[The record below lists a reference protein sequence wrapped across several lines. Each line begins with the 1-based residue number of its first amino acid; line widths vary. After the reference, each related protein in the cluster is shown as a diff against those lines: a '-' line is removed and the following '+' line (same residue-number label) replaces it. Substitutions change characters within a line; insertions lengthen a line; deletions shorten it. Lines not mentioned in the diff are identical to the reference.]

1 MYDFVRDGRF
11 FKNTKGRGGR
21 PLECEVV
28 QCRCGA
34 WASTKLVNTPHHLG
48 SADHR
53 EWATTHGETLVL
65 SYRKHGKSESEGT
78 ESSSP
83 VSTAT
88 PDLDTVLLTEA
99 NKPRSPLCPQ
109 WYADEEGVWIDLGVY
124 EDNAN
129 VVDGYFKDFQTYRI
143 SEDTRY
149 AKVHDARQ
157 ELRCRDNNPFRSGKE
172 VFFHHSEVSLEGLVM
187 VMENGD
193 MRMLVP
199 ASNKECVERLYRFH
213 VLKEVLKESWDKY
226 RTFFDEDEMMMESK
240 KAEYNA
246 FVASMK
252 SIVDGKVGLMDHEE
266 AKKQQ
271 GFPKTREECALN
283 FLMLD
288 RLEYILVV
296 GEEKVEKGMLSLVL

>member
-11 FKNTKGRGGR
+11 FKNTKGKGGR
-21 PLECEVV
+21 LLECEVV

-34 WASTKLVNTPHHLG
+34 WASTKLVHTPHHLG
-48 SADHR
+48 SVDHR
-53 EWATTHGETLVL
+53 EWATTHGETLVD
-65 SYRKHGKSESEGT
+65 SYRKRGKNT

-83 VSTAT
+83 VSTLT
-88 PDLDTVLLTEA
+88 PDLDIGLLTEA
-99 NKPRSPLCPQ
+99 NKPRSPLCPE
-109 WYADEEGVWIDLGVY
+109 WYADEEGVWINLGMY
-124 EDNAN
+124 EDDADV
-129 VVDGYFKDFQTYRI
+129 VVDSYFKDFETYRP

-149 AKVHDARQ
+149 AKIHDARQ

-193 MRMLVP
+193 MRSLLP

-213 VLKEVLKESWDKY
+213 VLKEVLKESWEKY
-226 RTFFDEDEMMMESK
+226 SAFFDEDDMMMESK
-240 KAEYNA
+240 KEEYNA

-252 SIVDGKVGLMDHEE
+252 SIVDGKMGLMDHEE

-288 RLEYILVV
+288 RLEYILAV
-296 GEEKVEKGMLSLVL
+296 GDEKVEKGMLSLVL